1 MLCNC
6 FVFNEGGLH
15 WTLRKSAQCCVFLTW
30 VLLCSR
36 LLTHLLP
43 LLLDTVSSSTI
54 WCKALTS
61 PAVIYKSEQTVNSI
75 LLVSFIRIRG
85 HLWMHVLVFFFFFLS
100 LSVSITLVF
109 PRRTARWHAQCSLT
123 DFCFVF
129 IECWDILGLSGG
141 FMSAVNDECT
151 IYLDLWKYWCREKKN
166 PNIYFI
172 SCRVLFC
179 SNVLRF
185 SFNQF

>member
-85 HLWMHVLVFFFFFLS
+85 HLWMHVLVIFFLS
-100 LSVSITLVF
+100 LSPSLLHLCF
-109 PRRTARWHAQCSLT
+109 PGGQLGDMHSVVWQIFALYSLNAGIYWVCQV
-123 DFCFVF
+123 DSWVLWMMNAPF
-129 IECWDILGLSGG
+129 I
-141 FMSAVNDECT
+141 
-151 IYLDLWKYWCREKKN
+151 
-166 PNIYFI
+166 
-172 SCRVLFC
+172 
-179 SNVLRF
+179 
-185 SFNQF
+185 